1 MAATLKR
8 EARCCYCHGKMKAGE
23 PFKWV
28 SKQVGT
34 GSKVG
39 AVKEVWRPAHS
50 DGVPC
55 LTEQIEDDRKRDE
68 EKARQLVREA
78 LRGLPDDVYAAAAA
92 AVPWL
97 AA

>member
-1 MAATLKR
+1 MATLNR
-8 EARCCYCHGKMKAGE
+8 DARCCYCHGKMRSGE
-23 PFKWV
+23 QFKWV
-28 SKQVGT
+28 RKQVGT

-39 AVKEVWRPAHS
+39 AVDDVWLPAHEN
-50 DGVPC
+50 GAPC
-55 LTEQIEDDRKRDE
+55 LLEKVEDERASQT

-78 LRGLPDDVYAAAAA
+78 LKGLPDDVAAAAAA